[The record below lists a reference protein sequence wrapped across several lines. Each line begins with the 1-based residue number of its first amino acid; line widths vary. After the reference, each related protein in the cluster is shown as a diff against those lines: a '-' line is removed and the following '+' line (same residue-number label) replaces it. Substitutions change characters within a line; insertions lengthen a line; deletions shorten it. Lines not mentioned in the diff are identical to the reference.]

1 MPTYCEVALTVPL
14 RTTFTYE
21 LPESLI
27 GVIEPG
33 SRVAVPFRNKVMV
46 GVVLALTDKPPDFAH
61 EKSALVKI
69 KKVSRAL
76 DAVPALPRTLI
87 ELGSWLGSYYLAT
100 PGDVFRA
107 MLPPLTELRAER
119 VLRITPAGIDHL
131 AELKALQNRSEDEIT
146 EHALLELIDV
156 EGAPLAA
163 KRLKKLPGGE
173 DAAVRLLRRG
183 YLKAEEIHKSRNTRT
198 QKIIAWNLAHVEK
211 PRDSVV
217 PEGKTAKPKKISRNA
232 YEAEERVRHV
242 LAEESGPLPLKLL
255 IERATA
261 SPCRH
266 RANVARRQTHVL
278 GRSSHRRRGRLSST
292 PATPR
297 QRTY

>member
-46 GVVLALTDKPPDFAH
+46 GVVLELTDKPPDFAH

-76 DAVPALPRTLI
+76 DPIPALPRTMV
-87 ELGSWLGSYYLAT
+87 ELGRWVGSYYLAT

-119 VLRITPAGIDHL
+119 VLRITPAGIERL
-131 AELKALQNRSEDEIT
+131 ATLKAMQNRSEDEIT
-146 EHALLELIDV
+146 EYALLELIDI

-163 KRLKKLPGGE
+163 RRLTKLPGGE
-173 DAAVRLLRRG
+173 DASARLLRRG
-183 YLKAEEIHKSRNTRT
+183 YLHAEQIHKSRTTRT
-198 QKIIAWNLAHVEK
+198 QKIIA
-211 PRDSVV
+211 
-217 PEGKTAKPKKISRNA
+217 
-232 YEAEERVRHV
+232 
-242 LAEESGPLPLKLL
+242 
-255 IERATA
+255 
-261 SPCRH
+261 
-266 RANVARRQTHVL
+266 
-278 GRSSHRRRGRLSST
+278 
-292 PATPR
+292 
-297 QRTY
+297 